1 MIFSLPKIAV
11 SFTAMRSHAV
21 LNFPLL
27 LRKGSPQNS
36 HQTFITAMFDKDLF
50 QQLPEALFRPLA
62 SSRQRLNWRVLVR
75 LYHTLFEEDY
85 SDSEY
90 GHSRALVIDAIE
102 AVLGQHGDL
111 WVPDPDDPESGNDIR
126 QRSGLI
132 YRSLRK
138 AGWLD
143 EERRGYHHFVT
154 MAPRV
159 AQCLSALVEL
169 SEGRALVV
177 SGALK
182 NMRAS
187 MLEILS
193 KPEGQADRLVEMAKD
208 AIRFSRHLGSI
219 KGAIKALYDNIKGD
233 LPARDIVNAFFDDF
247 LSEIFIRDYATIKT
261 TDNPISIKTE
271 LLNIIGRLRYDDNK
285 RAVLQAGY
293 DALYPNDA
301 LQAKH
306 HLEQDLSRLEQ
317 VFANV
322 ERQLDAIDTMKVRY
336 EQRVDTVIDYASR
349 AGSQTFSRELGRI
362 VGALARYADKEPDAA
377 VLMPMLP
384 LENIGE
390 SRFPVPRRQQPPPK
404 PNVLRSRTVSD
415 EARARI
421 AVERAARRAI
431 QIDDAA
437 LDDFLSRQMASHET
451 LESRQLVVETVRDYF
466 CVLNLQR
473 AARMQHA
480 AKRQFPKA
488 MQQYRLQPTEEW
500 VENDFFKMRNV
511 IISKR
516 V

>member
-1 MIFSLPKIAV
+1 MI
-11 SFTAMRSHAV
+11 
-21 LNFPLL
+21 
-27 LRKGSPQNS
+27 
-36 HQTFITAMFDKDLF
+36 DKDLF
-50 QQLPEALFRPLA
+50 HQLPEALFRPLA

-90 GHSRALVIDAIE
+90 GHSRALVIDTIE

-143 EERRGYHHFVT
+143 EERRGYHYFVT
-154 MAPRV
+154 MSPRV

-177 SGALK
+177 TGALK

-187 MLEILS
+187 MLEILN
-193 KPEGQADRLVEMAKD
+193 KPEGQADRLVEMSRD

-233 LPARDIVNAFFDDF
+233 LPARDIVNSFFDNF

-261 TDNPISIKTE
+261 TDNPISIKSE

-285 RAVLQAGY
+285 RAVLQEGY
-293 DALYPNDA
+293 NALYPSDVA
-301 LQAKH
+301 QAKH
-306 HLEQDLSRLEQ
+306 HLEQDLSKLEQ

-349 AGSQTFSRELGRI
+349 SSGSQTFSRELGRI
-362 VGALARYADKEPDAA
+362 IGALAREADNAPEST
-377 VLMPMLP
+377 VRMPILP
-384 LENIGE
+384 LENTGE
-390 SRFPVPRRQQPPPK
+390 SRFPIPRRQQPPPK
-404 PNVLRSRTVSD
+404 PNVLRSRKVS
-415 EARARI
+415 EAAKARI
-421 AVERAARRAI
+421 AIEREARRAI

-437 LDDFLSRQMASHET
+437 LEDFLARQMARRDT
-451 LESRQLVVETVRDYF
+451 LETHQLVVETVRDYF

-480 AKRQFPKA
+480 AKRLFPKA
-488 MQQYRLQPTEEW
+488 LRQYQLQPTEEW
-500 VENDFFKMRNV
+500 VENRYFKMRNV